1 MRSLSGI
8 VAVHATHMRQ
18 KVMSNSHARRG
29 MASGNFTGY
38 ALAVCAARRQPAN
51 FTRATAD
58 SGIGSYRA
66 KVRVN
71 EAAPCESERKSI
83 A

>member
-1 MRSLSGI
+1 
-8 VAVHATHMRQ
+8 V
-18 KVMSNSHARRG
+18 
-29 MASGNFTGY
+29 ASGNCTGY
-38 ALAVCAARRQPAN
+38 AFAVCAARRQPAD

-71 EAAPCESERKSI
+71 EADPCESERKSI